1 MRDCDHGTDRR
12 GWTLLGMTA
21 IQETSEYELWTRA
34 VEGDAGAFGELFDQH
49 RDRVFGHALRALAS
63 RHDAEDAT
71 AIAFLELW
79 RHRRRVRVVNG
90 SVIGWLLL
98 TTNNVCRNQARSA
111 RRYRLALAKLTPEQA
126 HPDPSDE
133 LSVEMDR
140 ARRAPGVRD
149 AFKQLS
155 ARDQDILTLC
165 VLEELTTAEAA
176 FALRIPI
183 GTVKSRLFRARKR
196 MAELMVQS
204 APDAREQWSPS

>member
-1 MRDCDHGTDRR
+1 
-12 GWTLLGMTA
+12 MTA
-21 IQETSEYELWTRA
+21 ARGTNEYEVWGRA
-34 VEGDAGAFGELFDQH
+34 VEGDAGAFGELFDEH

-71 AIAFLELW
+71 AIVFLELW

-90 SVIGWLLL
+90 SVIGWLLV

-111 RRYRLALAKLTPEQA
+111 RRYRLALSKLSPERS

-133 LSVEMDR
+133 LGAELDR
-140 ARRAPGVRD
+140 DRKAPGVREIF
-149 AFKQLS
+149 AQLS

-176 FALRIPI
+176 LALRIPV
-183 GTVKSRLFRARKR
+183 GTVKSRLYRAKNR
-196 MAELMVQS
+196 MAELMLQS
-204 APDAREQWSPS
+204 APDVREGWSL